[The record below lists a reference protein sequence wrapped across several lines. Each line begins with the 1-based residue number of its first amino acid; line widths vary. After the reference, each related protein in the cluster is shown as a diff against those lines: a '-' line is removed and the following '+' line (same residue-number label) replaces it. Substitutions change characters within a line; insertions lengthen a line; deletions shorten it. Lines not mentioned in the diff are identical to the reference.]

1 MSVFSV
7 LIAGVG
13 GQGVLLT
20 SKVLAEAALASGLDV
35 KQSEVHGMA
44 QRGGSVV
51 SHVRFGEEVF
61 SPVIS
66 PGECDLVIGFEPL
79 EAARY
84 IHFLRDDG
92 AVVYSTR
99 RIMPLPVSS
108 CIENYPVGVEEK
120 IVSYAKRIKAL
131 DAASI
136 AIQAGDKR
144 ALNIVML
151 GAAIE
156 FVGLEERKVAGALKK
171 TSPPKALEIN
181 KRAYLLGKEFQP
193 EKVGRPFKKGSPR

>member
-20 SKVLAEAALASGLDV
+20 SRVLAEAALASGLDV

-51 SHVRFGEEVF
+51 SHVRFGDTVY

-84 IHFLRDDG
+84 IHFLRDG
-92 AVVYSTR
+92 GTVVYSTR

-108 CIENYPVGVEEK
+108 GIEEYPTGIEEK
-120 IVSYAKRIKAL
+120 IAMSTKKVKAL

-136 AIQAGDKR
+136 AFQAGDKR

-151 GAAIE
+151 GAAME
-156 FVGLEERKVAGALKK
+156 FVKLDERKVASALGK
-171 TSPPKALEIN
+171 TSPAKALEIN
-181 KRAYLLGKEFQP
+181 KRAYLFGKKFQAGKMG
-193 EKVGRPFKKGSPR
+193 ETL

>member
-20 SKVLAEAALASGLDV
+20 SRVLAEAALASGLDV

-51 SHVRFGEEVF
+51 SHVRFGDAVH

-79 EAARY
+79 ETARY
-84 IHFLRDDG
+84 VHFLRDGG
-92 AVVYSTR
+92 AVVYSTH

-108 CIENYPVGVEEK
+108 GIEEYPADIEK
-120 IVSYAKRIKAL
+120 KIALSAKTVKAL

-136 AIQAGDKR
+136 AMLAGDKR

-151 GAAIE
+151 GAAME
-156 FVGLEERKVAGALKK
+156 FVGLDEEKVAAALGK
-171 TSPPKALEIN
+171 TSPAKALEIN
-181 KRAYLLGKEFQP
+181 KRAYFLGKNYQAGKMGETL
-193 EKVGRPFKKGSPR
+193 

>member
-1 MSVFSV
+1 MSVFNV

-51 SHVRFGEEVF
+51 SHVRFGDKVY

-84 IHFLRDDG
+84 IHFLRDG
-92 AVVYSTR
+92 GSVVYSTH

-108 CIENYPVGVEEK
+108 GIEEYPAGIEGR
-120 IVSYAKRIKAL
+120 IALSAKRVKAL
-131 DAASI
+131 DAAAI
-136 AIQAGDKR
+136 ALQAGDKR

-151 GAAIE
+151 GAAME
-156 FVGLEERKVAGALKK
+156 FVGLDERKVAAALGK
-171 TSPPKALEIN
+171 TSPAKALEIN
-181 KRAYLLGKEFQP
+181 KRAYFLGKNYQAGKMGETL
-193 EKVGRPFKKGSPR
+193 